1 MSRVV
6 EYEECPVCG
15 DLIPDYPFGDDRC
28 ERCLKEATMKEW
40 DSELGQYIDQDDNKD
55 ADEPDAKV
63 KIKLEGK
70 PALDLI
76 KQITPKLRKTRKK
89 A

>member
-1 MSRVV
+1 
-6 EYEECPVCG
+6 
-15 DLIPDYPFGDDRC
+15 
-28 ERCLKEATMKEW
+28 MKEW
-40 DSELGQYIDQDDNKD
+40 DADLGEYVDQADDK
-55 ADEPDAKV
+55 ADEEPAAKV